1 MKAINRMPEKYKRL
15 VLFFLFLLL
24 AAVLGFFRRLGNV
37 DELWNFT
44 FGNNMAMGLV
54 PYRDF
59 NLLQTPLFA
68 MLHGLALGVF
78 GRELL
83 VTRML
88 GALLFAI
95 ICYLLYL
102 FSEQMEVKGC
112 GRLVL
117 PLVFLLCFDYN
128 VFYEYSCSILA
139 VQLFGMYRD
148 VRFVRQRIST
158 EQYFSVR
165 YQLVT
170 GLFAGAA
177 IMCKQT
183 FGGFVAL
190 AAWCSVLL
198 LGFMYRQDRK
208 NVRKAFFARLA
219 GSSIPCFIV
228 LFYLLGTGSWDDFID
243 MSLKGIS
250 TFSSR
255 LMLWEYMAEDPE
267 YMATGIAFLLS
278 VLLGVIYTLYNRK
291 NEKGRMGLLVL
302 LYSTLGCINLYPL
315 CNSYHILT
323 CLFPFL
329 VLVLPYLAWL
339 QRFRLVQIAAA
350 GAVFACLVD
359 ICGVKP
365 YAVVKNSVLLT
376 DVPHFQ
382 GIFMDRGEEEEYRDI
397 VEEVKLRKENGFDVY
412 ILDNEAVKYLIPSD
426 IYHKYT
432 DMFLVGNLGQK
443 TPGDCLD
450 DTLYTSGQA
459 MYLIPSDLDDQY
471 QYPRQAVE
479 SFIEEKLD
487 YAQTIG
493 HFRCYMPRV

>member
-1 MKAINRMPEKYKRL
+1 MKAINRMPEKYKS
-15 VLFFLFLLL
+15 VALFSLFLLL

-139 VQLFGMYRD
+139 VQLFSMYRD

-165 YQLVT
+165 YQLVM

-190 AAWCSVLL
+190 AAWC
-198 LGFMYRQDRK
+198 
-208 NVRKAFFARLA
+208 
-219 GSSIPCFIV
+219 
-228 LFYLLGTGSWDDFID
+228 
-243 MSLKGIS
+243 
-250 TFSSR
+250 
-255 LMLWEYMAEDPE
+255 
-267 YMATGIAFLLS
+267 IAS
-278 VLLGVIYTLYNRK
+278 
-291 NEKGRMGLLVL
+291 GL
-302 LYSTLGCINLYPL
+302 
-315 CNSYHILT
+315 H
-323 CLFPFL
+323 
-329 VLVLPYLAWL
+329 
-339 QRFRLVQIAAA
+339 
-350 GAVFACLVD
+350 
-359 ICGVKP
+359 
-365 YAVVKNSVLLT
+365 
-376 DVPHFQ
+376 VP
-382 GIFMDRGEEEEYRDI
+382 
-397 VEEVKLRKENGFDVY
+397 
-412 ILDNEAVKYLIPSD
+412 S
-426 IYHKYT
+426 
-432 DMFLVGNLGQK
+432 GQK
-443 TPGDCLD
+443 KRPESLFRP
-450 DTLYTSGQA
+450 SGGFFDSLFFCVVLSA
-459 MYLIPSDLDDQY
+459 GNGEL
-471 QYPRQAVE
+471 
-479 SFIEEKLD
+479 
-487 YAQTIG
+487 G
-493 HFRCYMPRV
+493 

>member
-1 MKAINRMPEKYKRL
+1 MKTKKTMWEGHKDLL
-15 VLFFLFLLL
+15 VFGLFLLL
-24 AAVLGFFRRLGNV
+24 AAILGFFRRLGNV

-44 FGNNMAMGLV
+44 FGNNMAIGLV

-68 MLHGLALGVF
+68 MIHGLFLTVF

-88 GALLFAI
+88 GALLFAG

-102 FSEQMEVKGC
+102 FARLLDVKGA
-112 GRLVL
+112 GRLLL
-117 PLVFLLCFDYN
+117 PLFFLICFDYN

-139 VQLFGMYRD
+139 VQLFCMYRD
-148 VRFVRQRIST
+148 VRFLRKQISA
-158 EQYFSVR
+158 ERYFSIR

-170 GLFAGAA
+170 GIFAGGA

-198 LGFMYRQDRK
+198 LGWLYRQDKGKIMR
-208 NVRKAFFARLA
+208 AFLARLA
-219 GSSIPCFIV
+219 GSSLPCFFV

-267 YMATGIAFLLS
+267 YMVTGIGFLVT
-278 VLLGVIYTLYNRK
+278 VLLGVIYTWYHRK
-291 NEKGRMGLLVL
+291 AEKGRIGLIVL
-302 LYSTLGCINLYPL
+302 LYSALGCINLYPL

-329 VLVLPYLAWL
+329 VLVLPYLVWI
-339 QRFRLVQIAAA
+339 QRFGVVRIAWIAAA
-350 GAVFACLVD
+350 IACVGY
-359 ICGVKP
+359 IGGYKP
-365 YAVVKNSVLLT
+365 YEATRNSVLLT
-376 DVPHFQ
+376 DVAHFN
-382 GIFMDRGEEEEYRDI
+382 GIFISRNEEQDYRDI
-397 VEEVKLRKENGFDVY
+397 VEEVQLRKENGFDVY

-443 TPGDCLD
+443 TPEECLN
-450 DTLYTSGQA
+450 DTLYASGQA
-459 MYLIPSDLDDQY
+459 MYLIPADFSDQY
-471 QYPRQAVE
+471 QYPRSAVE
-479 SFIEEKLD
+479 TFIEEKLT
-487 YAQTIG
+487 YAQTVG
-493 HFRCYMPRV
+493 HYRCYMPKV

>member
-1 MKAINRMPEKYKRL
+1 MKITKPVQERYKRAA
-15 VLFFLFLLL
+15 VFALFLLM
-24 AAVLGFFRRLGNV
+24 AAIIGFFRQMGNV

-68 MLHGLALGVF
+68 MIHGLVLTVF

-88 GALLFAI
+88 GALLFAC

-102 FSEQMEVKGC
+102 FAKQMHVRGC
-112 GRLVL
+112 LCLVL
-117 PLVFLLCFDYN
+117 SFAFLWCFDYN

-139 VQLFGMYRD
+139 VQLFCMYMDGRMLWRK
-148 VRFVRQRIST
+148 VSVK
-158 EQYFSVR
+158 QYMSVH
-165 YQLVT
+165 YQLLV
-170 GLFAGAA
+170 GVVAGAG

-190 AAWCSVLL
+190 AAWCSVVLI
-198 LGFMYRQDRK
+198 GRMYRQSGK
-208 NVRKAFFARLA
+208 TVLKALMARLT
-219 GSSIPCFIV
+219 GSSIPCFFV

-255 LMLWEYMAEDPE
+255 LMIWEYMAEDPE
-267 YMATGIAFLLS
+267 YMATGIVFIAA
-278 VLLGVIYTLYNRK
+278 VLLGMAYTVRYRK
-291 NEKGRMGLLVL
+291 EEKGRLGLIVL
-302 LYSTLGCINLYPL
+302 LYSSLGCINLYPL

-329 VLVLPYLAWL
+329 VLVLPYLAWMG
-339 QRFRLVQIAAA
+339 QKKWMQIPGALVLLVC
-350 GAVFACLVD
+350 AVDLMVY
-359 ICGVKP
+359 KP
-365 YAVVKNSVLLT
+365 YQTVTTSELLL
-376 DVPHFQ
+376 DVPHFRYVF
-382 GIFMDRGEEEEYRDI
+382 IDTDEVDEYREI
-397 VEEVKLRKENGFDVY
+397 VEDVRLRKENGCSVF

-426 IYHKYT
+426 IYHKYL
-432 DMFLVGNLGQK
+432 DMFLVGNLGEK
-443 TPGDCLD
+443 TPEECLED
-450 DTLYTSGQA
+450 SLYAEGEV
-459 MYLIPSDLDDQY
+459 MYLIPSDFQGQY
-471 QYPRQAVE
+471 QYPRSAVE

-487 YAQTIG
+487 YAQTVG
-493 HFRCYMPRV
+493 RFRCYMPKL

>member
-1 MKAINRMPEKYKRL
+1 MKAIRSMQERQKRIAVFL
-15 VLFFLFLLL
+15 LFLLL

-68 MLHGLALGVF
+68 MIHGLALTIF

-88 GALLFAI
+88 GALLFAA

-102 FSEQMEVKGC
+102 FAGLLEVKGA

-117 PLVFLLCFDYN
+117 PLAFLLCFDYN

-139 VQLFGMYRD
+139 VQLFSMYRD
-148 VRFVRQRIST
+148 VCLVRQRVSV
-158 EQYFSVR
+158 EQYFSIR

-208 NVRKAFFARLA
+208 RVLRAFFARLA
-219 GSSIPCFIV
+219 GSSVPCFFV

-255 LMLWEYMAEDPE
+255 LMLWEYMTEDPE
-267 YMATGIAFLLS
+267 YMATGIVFLAA
-278 VLLGVIYTLYNRK
+278 VFLGAVYTLRNLQ
-291 NEKGRMGLLVL
+291 NEKGRMGCIVL
-302 LYSTLGCINLYPL
+302 LYSVLGCINLYPL

-339 QRFRLVQIAAA
+339 QRFWLVRVAVA
-350 GAVFACLVD
+350 GAVVACVVD
-359 ICGVKP
+359 IACVKP
-365 YAVVKNSVLLT
+365 YDVLQDSVLLT
-376 DVPHFQ
+376 DIPHFH
-382 GIFMDRGEEEEYRDI
+382 GIFIDRDEEADYRDI
-397 VEEVKLRKENGFDVY
+397 VEEVRLRKENGFDVY

-443 TPGDCLD
+443 TPEECLE

-459 MYLIPSDLDDQY
+459 MYLIPSDLSDQY
-471 QYPRQAVE
+471 QYPRRAVE

-487 YAQTIG
+487 YAQTVG
-493 HFRCYMPRV
+493 HFRCYMPKV